1 MEFVLVILNTLACFI
16 AGFFL
21 FKPKVRRMFPT
32 APIVAVLYLE
42 GLWAMVNYIISG
54 IWPDN
59 HVMDII
65 NSCIFLIA
73 SVSIIYAV
81 YTFTKRVERQRK
93 NARHNVRTEEND
105 QEQDY

>member
-16 AGFFL
+16 AGFLL
-21 FKPKVRRMFPT
+21 FKPAVRRMFPT
-32 APIVAVLYLE
+32 APIVALLYLE

-65 NSCIFLIA
+65 NSCIFLLA
-73 SVSIIYAV
+73 SVSIIYTV
-81 YTFTKRVERQRK
+81 YTFTKRIERQRK
-93 NARHNVRTEEND
+93 NARHNVRNEESE